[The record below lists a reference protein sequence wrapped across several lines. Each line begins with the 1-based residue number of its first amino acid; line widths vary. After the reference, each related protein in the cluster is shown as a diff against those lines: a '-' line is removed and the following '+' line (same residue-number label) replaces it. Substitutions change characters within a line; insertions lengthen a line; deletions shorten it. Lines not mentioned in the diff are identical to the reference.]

1 MGKIWFTSDLHF
13 GHDKDFCYAPRG
25 FDNVQEHD
33 ETILKNFNSVVNDED
48 DVYILGD
55 LMLGP
60 NPVQSIA
67 NIARLKGHKHIII
80 GNHDT
85 INKIKNYQEYC
96 GIYHIDYATMIKY
109 RKYSFYLSHYPT
121 LCANYDDGKKI
132 WNLHGHTHS
141 KEKFSD
147 FSQCYN
153 VALDAH
159 NNFPIEIEDI
169 INDIKEKKGGTN
181 NEI

>member
-1 MGKIWFTSDLHF
+1 
-13 GHDKDFCYAPRG
+13 
-25 FDNVQEHD
+25 
-33 ETILKNFNSVVNDED
+33 
-48 DVYILGD
+48 
-55 LMLGP
+55 MLGP

-169 INDIKEKKGGTN
+169 INDIKEKKGGAGFGYDPIFVPEGYDLTFAELGN
-181 NEI
+181 DIKNTISHRAKAVEKLCSFLNK

>member
-1 MGKIWFTSDLHF
+1 MGKIWLTSDFHF
-13 GHDKDFCYAPRG
+13 GHDKDFIYQARG
-25 FDNVQEHD
+25 FDSIQKHD
-33 ETILKNFNSVVNDED
+33 NAILKNYNSIVNEED
-48 DVYILGD
+48 DIYILGD
-55 LMLGP
+55 LALGP
-60 NPVQSIA
+60 NPERSLV
-67 NIARLKGHKHIII
+67 NIAKLKGNKHLII

-85 INKIKNYQEYC
+85 LNKINHYQEYC
-96 GIYHIDYATMIKY
+96 GIYDINYAAVIKY
-109 RKYSFYLSHYPT
+109 KKYSFYLSHYPT
-121 LCANYDDGKKI
+121 LCTNYEDFKKI

-147 FSQCYN
+147 FAQCYN

-169 INDIKEKKGGTN
+169 ILDIRAKREEIN